1 LMGPAVGT
9 IARILIHEAL
19 AILAPD
25 LCDLLLRHLTLLRHS
40 VSWHGLTVAWTRRDS
55 VGWVW
60 IVSRIIS
67 GWAIPLRYRVTRRHV
82 ALHWLW
88 HATWWDKCNLC
99 LAGEIWAAFDLD
111 NSLDAVLNC
120 SPSPSRPAGR
130 NTYAK
135 RKSLSWTA
143 AKVIR
148 PRHLD
153 VSREQDVL
161 SALSFLNPLIVRKRY
176 PDHLF
181 VVLKHPSFHL
191 NSQRLNVF
199 LSLNVDFSDDA
210 FSLNE
215 CRLVKTNPDLALR
228 RSQMIE

>member
-1 LMGPAVGT
+1 MGPAVRAIG
-9 IARILIHEAL
+9 RVLVHEAL
-19 AILAPD
+19 AIFAAD
-25 LCDLLLRHLTLLRHS
+25 LCDLLLRHLTLWRHP
-40 VSWHGLTVAWTRRDS
+40 VSWHGLTVAWTSRDS
-55 VGWVW
+55 VGWVG
-60 IVSRIIS
+60 IVSRIIP
-67 GWAIPLRYRVTRRHV
+67 GWAVTLRYRISWRHV

-88 HATWWDKCNLC
+88 HATWRDKCDLC
-99 LAGEIWAAFDLD
+99 LAGEIRAAFDLD
-111 NSLDAVLNC
+111 DSLDAILNC
-120 SPSPSRPAGR
+120 SPAPSRPAGR

-143 AKVIR
+143 SEIIR

-181 VVLKHPSFHL
+181 VVLKHPSFHP

-210 FSLNE
+210 FSL
-215 CRLVKTNPDLALR
+215 
-228 RSQMIE
+228 